1 MAKRK
6 VKSNVRRKVSS
17 KKTSKKDDFS
27 NKTIALVLVLVIVA
41 SVFSLGV
48 YVYYLN
54 QAQDLFGFG
63 GQSGNS
69 QTGKVYLK
77 VVEPSGEVPSAVGSA
92 KVSLKVVEPPQ
103 T

>member
-1 MAKRK
+1 MAKRR
-6 VKSNVRRKVSS
+6 VKKKRVSS
-17 KKTSKKDDFS
+17 KKPKKKDDFS

-54 QAQDLFGFG
+54 QAQGLFGFG
-63 GQSGNS
+63 SSQSGNT

-92 KVSLKVVEPPQ
+92 KVNLKVVEPPLE
-103 T
+103 